1 MVSPSESLRLKY
13 TRANALV
20 ASVLNKFYNG
30 SARAVDP
37 FVIRCIQEEETR
49 LFSIQCY
56 LEEVGA
62 PTSLC
67 IGSIDALF
75 SSTHTLWLSNW

>member
-1 MVSPSESLRLKY
+1 MAVIMAQSDLLRLKY

-20 ASVLNKFYNG
+20 SSVLNKYHNG

-37 FVIRCIQEEETR
+37 FVIRCLQEHETH

-56 LEEVGA
+56 LEQVREA
-62 PTSLC
+62 
-67 IGSIDALF
+67 ALV
-75 SSTHTLWLSNW
+75 TNLAKNEAQ